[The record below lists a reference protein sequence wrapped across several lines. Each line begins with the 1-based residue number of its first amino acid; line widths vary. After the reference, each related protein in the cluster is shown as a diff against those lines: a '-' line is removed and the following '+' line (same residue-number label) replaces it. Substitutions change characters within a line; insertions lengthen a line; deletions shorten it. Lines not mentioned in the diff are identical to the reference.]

1 MINMDIEKIYKI
13 LEKELKEYTIPLAE
27 QIDIKSKNSFY
38 VLIGTMLSARTKD
51 QITAKVCDNL
61 FKEIKNT
68 DDLIKIKIE
77 KLEQLLYPVGFYK
90 TKAKNLKLLAKKLKE
105 DFNNKVPRTIEELIT
120 LPGVGRKTANL
131 VIAVSYK
138 IPAICVDTHVHRIFN
153 RIGYIET
160 KNPLETEMVLRNK
173 LPKKFWIDTNYLFV
187 ILGQNICFPRNPNCE
202 KCPINKICL
211 KKIK

>member
-1 MINMDIEKIYKI
+1 MDIEKIYKI
-13 LEKELKEYTIPLAE
+13 LKKELKEYTIPLAE
-27 QIDIKSKNSFY
+27 QIEIKSKNPFY

-51 QITAKVCDNL
+51 QTTAKVCDNL

-77 KLEQLLYPVGFYK
+77 KLEKLIYPVGFYK
-90 TKAKNLKLLAKKLKE
+90 TKAKNLKLLAEKLKE
-105 DFNNKVPRTIEELIT
+105 DFNDKVPNTIEELIT

-187 ILGQNICFPRNPNCE
+187 ILGQNICFPRNPNC
-202 KCPINKICL
+202 KNCPINKICL